1 MEQRVAKSEE
11 EFNDISE
18 TIRKEMA
25 RFDRQ
30 KALDFKSTVVNY
42 LQCLM
47 NYQQQVEFTPVQ
59 SALLMITL

>member
-1 MEQRVAKSEE
+1 MEQRDAKSEE

-30 KALDFKSTVVNY
+30 KALDFKSTVVSY

-59 SALLMITL
+59 SALIMITL